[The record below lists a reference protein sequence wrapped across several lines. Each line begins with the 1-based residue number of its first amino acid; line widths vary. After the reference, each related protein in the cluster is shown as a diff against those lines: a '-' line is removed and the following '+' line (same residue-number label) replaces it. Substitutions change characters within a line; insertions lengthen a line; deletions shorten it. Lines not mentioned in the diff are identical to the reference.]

1 MTRKLLPYEYDLIDA
16 LGITKEEYLDFVAQQ
31 HIYEDPKQG
40 TTLDVQNGPL
50 VTAIVLAVVGI
61 LFQVASILLA
71 PKPKAFKQQQQQGTE
86 QTRDQA
92 LSPRLGFNGA
102 QELAVYGDTV
112 PLIYTNTAHNSSGG
126 VRIKTLL
133 LWSAILSFG
142 NNQFMRLMMTIGAS
156 RIVRIDP
163 ERTAL
168 GQFPAKD
175 LVFGNAWQYY
185 SPDGP
190 TRYSHLVKGAG
201 TDPTVTFGNDT
212 TAKLNGL
219 PGAVE
224 GFSQAF
230 SPTTANAIGV
240 TGFIPVNADVL
251 VLDGKGNSVRRRV
264 EVNFR
269 SQNGNYWDSTYS
281 RPMVP
286 VGDRWNLSIPNTA
299 ELLLSSDTAGIARQ
313 DALRSSASRID
324 NGTIFKAG
332 SALFR
337 VVSVSYSEGAN
348 GIEEGNL
355 SAILECTRSGRM
367 PRVSYD
373 LGHWQEAGE
382 QINSLRSQIN
392 TNNTQIASAGKQ
404 RDELQATLTSGLKKV
419 STQTGSRGNAS
430 TGSQRLSQA
439 DRDSYQSSI
448 NKLNN
453 QIAALQAQNNDIQN
467 QINSIADQS
476 GSRQF
481 HVKGLARVEEAAY
494 TTVTKCNILDLA
506 LRFQAYRRISGRA
519 SVYGQ
524 DQVNYGHS
532 ASDNGAKAR
541 TIMLAVWYS
550 LDGSDEYSRL
560 PYIFCCR
567 GFNEQNI
574 FAYLKIVTRSA
585 GPRFISIKLET
596 VTDAFVE
603 IRTFRTRG
611 YCYINPA
618 GSLISLGSDLTE
630 SNDLEIYFNGSI
642 YRDSDRGDY
651 PPFDKSPSNTSEFDL
666 FNYDAFS
673 QTSFS
678 FDSSTE
684 IQITAV
690 TEQLIEP
697 WSNYSPDLYK
707 GLSNFALHVVS
718 GSGTQ
723 DLRSVSVYVEE
734 GKEVRQLPTDLN
746 YFGNEVM
753 GSGDDA
759 SVTAFANS
767 DPSGSTS
774 FAPDIFLDTIL
785 DGVNGI
791 GRYASLH
798 SVDVMQLAQSKRFCQ
813 RNGLFMDGGIAGARP
828 WREFWAQVAPFSL
841 LELGKIG
848 GRDTLVP
855 ALPYIKSTGEIT
867 RKVSITALF
876 NQGNILEGTF
886 KEEFID
892 YGASVQDLIA
902 TVIYRDVERNS
913 VFPRNNSVEV
923 HLTDTQEANAVR
935 ETIDASQFVTTRQ
948 QAILLGKYLCNL
960 RRYSKRAA
968 EFSTF
973 PTDTFI
979 MPGFY
984 IYVEIGSNQWDGI
997 YTGRIEEGGV
1007 LNIPITGEVPNG
1019 SYNVLTYG
1027 SADGTQSFT
1036 NITITDNTAIAL
1048 ASRATDLFVLGK
1060 FIENKRVFRITE
1072 VSIEEEGEPTVRAVE
1087 HPCDVDGNSLIAYG
1101 ISGYVPGL
1109 FTVDWVAEV
1118 GPPPPY
1124 VEPAAIGD
1132 ISIYGSAVV
1141 RSGQGGVS
1149 LTAVQTGRAPG
1160 TTWSWSV
1167 SPSAGVTIQPAW
1179 SYSGLSGFEPGFGSS
1194 CSINFPSTVGVN
1206 YEITVVATN
1215 ANATDATGMAIK
1227 TVTAVAS
1234 NASPVIVGALP
1245 YVEWPRVINSSQNS
1259 VIAVAPG
1266 VPAPFSAI
1274 QGGNAEFGTPNFA
1287 YNNPVFSWLVVPSA
1301 GVLISNG
1308 GVGSNVN
1315 ITLPD
1320 SSIDYVI
1327 ICFANKTVNGVAAL
1341 NNGSVLSNRIRPS
1354 YVLSIPTVSGPTA
1367 PLVNTANTYTASQF
1381 GLQAG
1386 TSYTWSVT
1394 PAGATITGSGT
1405 SVSILFPSVG
1415 TEYQVQAAAAN
1426 TSATNSPQSGGIFVS
1441 PVA

>member
-31 HIYEDPKQG
+31 HTYEDPKQG
-40 TTLDVQNGPL
+40 TTLDVQGGPL

-86 QTRDQA
+86 QTRDQV

-175 LVFGNAWQYY
+175 LVFGNVWQYY

-190 TRYSHLVKGAG
+190 TRYSHLVKGVG
-201 TDPTVTFGNDT
+201 TDPTITFGNDT

-251 VLDGKGNSVRRRV
+251 VLDGNGNSVRRRV

-373 LGHWQEAGE
+373 LEHWQEAGG
-382 QINSLRSQIN
+382 QISSLRSQIN
-392 TNNTQIASAGKQ
+392 ANNTQIAAAGKQ
-404 RDELQATLTSGLKKV
+404 RDELQATLASGLKKV
-419 STQTGSRGNAS
+419 SAWAGSRGNAS
-430 TGSQRLSQA
+430 TGLQRLSQA
-439 DRDSYQSSI
+439 DRDSYQSNI

-453 QIAALQAQNNDIQN
+453 QIAALQAQNNDIQS
-467 QINSIADQS
+467 QINSIADQ
-476 GSRQF
+476 GGPRQF

-541 TIMLAVWYS
+541 TIMFAVWYS
-550 LDGSDEYSRL
+550 LDGSNEYSRL

-585 GPRFISIKLET
+585 GPRFVSIKLET
-596 VTDAFVE
+596 VTDTFVE

-611 YCYINPA
+611 YCYINPT

-684 IQITAV
+684 IQVTAV

-746 YFGNEVM
+746 YFGNEVI
-753 GSGDDA
+753 GSVDDA

-813 RNGLFMDGGIAGARP
+813 RNGLFMDGAIAGARP

-855 ALPYIKSTGEIT
+855 AIPYIKSTGEIT
-867 RKVSITALF
+867 RKVSIAALF

-923 HLTDTQEANAVR
+923 HLVDTQEANAVR
-935 ETIDASQFVTTRQ
+935 ETIDISQFVTTRQ

-960 RRYSKRAA
+960 RRYSKRAV

-979 MPGFY
+979 MPGSY
-984 IYVEIGSNQWDGI
+984 IYVETGSNQWDGI

-1007 LNIPITGEVPNG
+1007 LNIPITSKVPNG

-1027 SADGTQSFT
+1027 SADGTRSFT
-1036 NITITDNTAIAL
+1036 DVVIADNTAIAL
-1048 ASRATDLFVLGK
+1048 ASRVTDLFVLGK
-1060 FIENKRVFRITE
+1060 FIKNKRVFRITE
-1072 VSIEEEGEPTVRAVE
+1072 VNIEEEGEPTVRAVE
-1087 HPCDVDGNSLIAYG
+1087 HPCDSDGNSLIAYG

-1132 ISIYGSAVV
+1132 ISIYGSAVALQSSV
-1141 RSGQGGVS
+1141 R
-1149 LTAVQTGRAPG
+1149 LTAVQSGRVPG
-1160 TTWSWSV
+1160 TSWAWSV

-1179 SYSGLSGFEPGFGSS
+1179 AQTGLSNFELGFGSH
-1194 CSINFPSTVGVN
+1194 CAIQFPSTVGVT
-1206 YEITVVATN
+1206 YTITVVATN
-1215 ANATDATGMAIK
+1215 ANATDATRTATK
-1227 TVTAVAS
+1227 TVTTVAF
-1234 NASPVIVGALP
+1234 NASPVIVGGSP
-1245 YVEWPRVINSSQNS
+1245 YVEWPS
-1259 VIAVAPG
+1259 VISASLSSVRTVAPD
-1266 VPAPFSAI
+1266 VPAPFSAYPNA
-1274 QGGNAEFGTPNFA
+1274 NAEFGTPNFP
-1287 YNNPVFSWLVVPSA
+1287 YNNPVFSWLVVPST
-1301 GVLISNG
+1301 GVVISNG
-1308 GVGSNVN
+1308 GVGQNVD
-1315 ITLPD
+1315 IALPD
-1320 SSIDYVI
+1320 PATDYVI
-1327 ICFANKTVNGVAAL
+1327 SCFANKTVDGVAAL
-1341 NNGSVLSNRIRPS
+1341 NNGSVMSAKIRPS
-1354 YVLSIPTVSGPTA
+1354 YVLATPVITGATA
-1367 PLVNTANTYTASQF
+1367 PQVNAPSTYTASQF
-1381 GLQAG
+1381 GMQAG

-1405 SVSILFPSVG
+1405 SVSIVFPSVG
-1415 TEYQVQAAAAN
+1415 IQYQVQAVAAN